1 MASGGVLRP
10 APRLPHGSTVARHAL
25 LLSFG
30 VAMAFP
36 FAWMVLTSFKPFEE
50 TLRTP
55 PTILP
60 LVWRPENY
68 AEAWRAANFPRFF
81 LNSTTIALAT
91 VAGTLVTSVLAG
103 YGFARLRFPGREALF
118 MVFLGTMMIPQEVTL
133 IPNFV
138 LLTNLPCPIP
148 IENICN
154 PRGGWFDTFTAV
166 SVPWWVSVF
175 SIFLLRQ
182 FFLSIPNELW
192 EASQLDGAT
201 HLGYLRRVVV
211 PLSTP
216 ALLTVGLYAFVG
228 SWKSFLWPLV
238 MTSRPDVR
246 PLQVGLSTFAL
257 EAGTYYHLLMAA
269 SAFTILPV
277 LILFILVQRQFLDSI
292 ARSGL
297 KG

>member
-1 MASGGVLRP
+1 MVTLAVARP
-10 APRLPHGSTVARHAL
+10 PRPVAWSEVVRHAL

-30 VAMAFP
+30 LLMAFP
-36 FAWMVLTSFKPFEE
+36 FIWMILTSFKPFEE
-50 TLRTP
+50 TLRSP

-60 LVWRPENY
+60 MTWRPENY

-81 LNSTTIALAT
+81 LNSVIISGST
-91 VAGTLVTSVLAG
+91 VVGTLATSVLAA
-103 YGFARLRFPGREALF
+103 YAFARLRFPGREALF
-118 MVFLGTMMIPQEVTL
+118 LLFLGTMMIPQEVTL

-138 LLTNLPCPIP
+138 LLTYLPCPLP
-148 IENICN
+148 IDVICN
-154 PRGGWFDTFTAV
+154 PRGGWFDTFTAI

-192 EASQLDGAT
+192 EASQLDGAS
-201 HLGYLRRVVV
+201 HLTYLWRVVV
-211 PLSTP
+211 PLSIP
-216 ALLTVGLYAFVG
+216 ALLTVALYAFVG
-228 SWKSFLWPLV
+228 SWKTFLWPLV
-238 MTSRPDVR
+238 MTSRPEVR

-269 SAFTILPV
+269 STFTIAPV
-277 LILFILVQRQFLDSI
+277 LLLFIAIQRQFLESI

>member
-1 MASGGVLRP
+1 MATLAVARP
-10 APRLPHGSTVARHAL
+10 SRQIAWSEVVRHAL

-30 VAMAFP
+30 LLMAFP
-36 FAWMVLTSFKPFEE
+36 FLWMILTSFKPFEE
-50 TLRTP
+50 TLRSP

-60 LVWRPENY
+60 LTWRPENY

-81 LNSTTIALAT
+81 LNSVIISGST
-91 VAGTLVTSVLAG
+91 VVGTLATSVLAA
-103 YGFARLRFPGREALF
+103 YAFARLRFPGREALF
-118 MVFLGTMMIPQEVTL
+118 LLFLGTMMIPQEVTL

-138 LLTNLPCPIP
+138 LLTYLPCPLP
-148 IENICN
+148 IDVICN
-154 PRGGWFDTFTAV
+154 PRGGWFDTFTAI

-192 EASQLDGAT
+192 EASQLDGAS
-201 HLGYLRRVVV
+201 HLTYLWRVVV
-211 PLSTP
+211 PLSIP
-216 ALLTVGLYAFVG
+216 ALLTVALYAFVG
-228 SWKSFLWPLV
+228 SWKTFLWPLV
-238 MTSRPDVR
+238 MTSRPEVR

-269 SAFTILPV
+269 STFTIAPV
-277 LILFILVQRQFLDSI
+277 LLLFIAIQRQFLESI